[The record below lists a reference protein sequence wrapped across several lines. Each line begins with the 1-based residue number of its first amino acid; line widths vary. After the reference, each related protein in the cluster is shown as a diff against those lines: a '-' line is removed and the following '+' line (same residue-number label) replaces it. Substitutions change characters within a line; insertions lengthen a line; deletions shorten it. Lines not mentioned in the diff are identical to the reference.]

1 MRNSA
6 FAIIIGSMM
15 LPVTAQLAETRG
27 QRLEVVYGEAKH
39 YVTLTFHVSQ
49 NDAAR
54 LQEILDVLQS
64 GNVSKA
70 VFFLQP
76 GFAENNPS
84 LATNVKQ
91 RGYTVLPWNNTAQYD
106 KNYVPTAFGGIL
118 LSDRDVLGRTS
129 KMADVMAFYNL
140 ALYSGNAST
149 VAFTPSALP

>member
-6 FAIIIGSMM
+6 FAIIIGTMM
-15 LPVTAQLAETRG
+15 LPATAQLAETRG

-49 NDAAR
+49 T
-54 LQEILDVLQS
+54 
-64 GNVSKA
+64 

-149 VAFTPSALP
+149 VAF